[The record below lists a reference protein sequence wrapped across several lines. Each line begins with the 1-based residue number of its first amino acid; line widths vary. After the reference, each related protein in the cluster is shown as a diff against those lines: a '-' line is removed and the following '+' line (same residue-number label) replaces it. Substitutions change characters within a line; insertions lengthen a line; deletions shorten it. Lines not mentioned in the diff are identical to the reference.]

1 MNKYEQIP
9 SEIID
14 FHGHTRRDAEIVLHE
29 LLADKRPRH
38 IRIITGKASYRENG
52 PVLKPFVESFLNKN
66 GIKYRPSKIQDGGEG
81 ALEVFL

>member
-9 SEIID
+9 SEEID
-14 FHGHTRRDAEIVLHE
+14 FHKHTRKEVEIILRD

-52 PVLKPFVESFLNKN
+52 PVLKPFVEKFLNNN

-81 ALEVFL
+81 ALEIFL